1 MNTTI
6 PKTSDLNDH
15 EEDEREAIEY
25 EKELQKEYK
34 DPIFSMEVT
43 FLSKEYLYYI
53 IDEELLRSLDNGPQ
67 GLKVSLDLGG
77 RTEVS
82 VMLHQKVLKNYQKN
96 CNDKQ
101 AHKDIGERLQ
111 CHIDRL
117 LSSTQNICIP
127 FKYHALLEQFPNSE

>member
-1 MNTTI
+1 
-6 PKTSDLNDH
+6 
-15 EEDEREAIEY
+15 
-25 EKELQKEYK
+25 
-34 DPIFSMEVT
+34 MEVT

-101 AHKDIGERLQ
+101 THKDIGERLQ
-111 CHIDRL
+111 CHVDRL